1 MDIVTIA
8 NELGVDVLDITRLK
22 LHNPKLNVTDK
33 DEVLN
38 ALLVENAMIN
48 SLVATYNK
56 NIEFLKEYNSE
67 LYIQFANYKPTQ
79 SFEFV
84 QSGNGIANIHF
95 IDDDIFFYPSENPKE
110 YCDNQ
115 VVNEAIHFKYK
126 EQNYKRQEDRF
137 YQINHRY
144 VNEACAI
151 LDEVDS
157 ALRTDFI
164 KDIGIIPHML
174 LVGGGL
180 GYIIDS
186 LYKNY
191 SVQSLILIEPNC
203 DLFYAS
209 LYAFDYATLIK
220 KLKENNQSFDFIV
233 GKSEFATET
242 ILDTYYE
249 THGNFLAEANF
260 LLVHYLDYN
269 TKAFLDFYSKSYYK
283 YFTMLGFCDDSIY
296 GINNTIDCIK
306 KGYNLVR
313 SDIALDDKVKE
324 IPCFVIGNGPSLD
337 DDIAFLR
344 KNQDKALIFACGT
357 ALDSLY
363 NAGIKPD
370 FYVASERTY
379 YIGQTL
385 DIFDGTNFLDDIII
399 TTACTTHKN
408 TIRHFNKTLIFDK
421 SDESIVNALCCHKDL
436 LDIKKWQGLS
446 AMNPLVGNAGLSVCM
461 YLGFKNIYLFGLDN
475 GKPALKKTLHSSFS
489 DIYGQKYKARETSE
503 MSGVDLMLDGNFGG
517 KIVSNALYKVSKDFL
532 EEILY
537 NEDVNCYN
545 CSNGALVKYTTPMH
559 SYDISLDDISVSKD
573 EIKDF
578 LLHQKSFKVH
588 LTDLMCESIFDKEGF
603 NTFVDKL
610 IYIVKNS
617 VLNKEIALY
626 NMTFMSNIFASLKKT
641 KDLMIA
647 RILGSSSQYF
657 FMFAT
662 RALFTIKD
670 ENKALECASKILD
683 VYVNLLLDL
692 KHVYSFMPHFIEHDH
707 IKLMHGKIGCDHEGS
722 KAPLINSQ
730 FKVIDSVKDGK
741 KKNNFVKR
749 YN

>member
-1 MDIVTIA
+1 MDIITIA
-8 NELGVDVLDITRLK
+8 NELGVDVSDITRLK
-22 LHNPKLNVTDK
+22 VHNKKLDITDK
-33 DEVLN
+33 DAVLN
-38 ALLVENAMIN
+38 ALLIENAMIN
-48 SLVATYNK
+48 KLVATYNK
-56 NIEFLKEYNSE
+56 NIEFFKEHNSD
-67 LYIQFANYKPTQ
+67 LYIQFANYKPSQ
-79 SFEFV
+79 SFEFF
-84 QSGNGIANIHF
+84 QTGNGIANIHF
-95 IDDDIFFYPSENPKE
+95 IDDDITFYPSENPQE
-110 YCDNQ
+110 YCDIQ
-115 VVNEAIHFKYK
+115 VINEAIHFKYK

-151 LDEVDS
+151 LDAVDS
-157 ALRTDFI
+157 SLRTDFI

-209 LYAFDYATLIK
+209 LYAFDYAELIN
-220 KLKENNQSFDFIV
+220 KLKENKQSFDFIV
-233 GKSEFATET
+233 GKNEIVTES
-242 ILDTYYE
+242 ILDNYYE

-260 LLVHYLDYN
+260 LLVHYIDNN
-269 TKAFLDFYSKSYYK
+269 TKAFLDFYSQSYYK

-313 SDIALDDKVKE
+313 SDVTLDEKIKDT
-324 IPCFVIGNGPSLD
+324 PCFVIGNGPSLD

-344 KNQDKALIFACGT
+344 KNQDKALIFACGS

-421 SDESIVNALCCHKDL
+421 ADESIVRALYHLDDLKD
-436 LDIKKWQGLS
+436 IAKWQGLS

-475 GKPALKKTLHSSFS
+475 GKAALKKTLHSSFS
-489 DIYGQKYKARETSE
+489 DIYGKKYRARETSE
-503 MSGVDLMLDGNFGG
+503 MAGVDLMLDGNFGG
-517 KIVSNALYKVSKDFL
+517 KIVSNALYKVSKDYL
-532 EEILY
+532 EALLY

-545 CSNGALVKYTTPMH
+545 CSNGALVKYTKPMH
-559 SYDISLDDISVSKD
+559 SYDINLDDIKVSKD

-578 LLHQKSFKVH
+578 LLNKKSFKVN
-588 LTDLMCESIFDKEGF
+588 LSDSLCERVFDKEGF

-626 NMTFMSNIFASLKKT
+626 NMIFISNIFNSLKNT
-641 KDLMIA
+641 KDLMIS

-662 RALFTIKD
+662 RALFTINDDK
-670 ENKALECASKILD
+670 KALECASKILF
-683 VYVNLLLDL
+683 VYINLLLDI
-692 KHVYSFMPHFIEHDH
+692 KHVYSFMPDFIEHDH
-707 IKLMHGKIGCDHEGS
+707 IKLMQGKIGCDHENS

-730 FKVIDSVKDGK
+730 FKVIDNEKDGN
-741 KKNNFVKR
+741 KKNIFVKR
-749 YN
+749 YS